1 MSYLYVDGCSFTW
14 GTELDKPPEENW
26 GYILGNKLEL
36 PVLNNSY
43 QGQGN
48 DEMFRKLYELLYTSK
63 KYNEE
68 YGHPKQL
75 WNLPS
80 IIVIQLSELTRIRIF
95 DDIDMKWKSASEA
108 AWDLPKKTKDY
119 YWKYYFSTY
128 QNVYN
133 LFVQMLLLKDK
144 CDSLGIEFYVFD
156 GICDINLH
164 CLSKIKDDREKYIL
178 LDLYQAIK
186 DKKFLLYNGNYSWN
200 NINEQEEYYDK
211 RTQQI
216 GQFYHDS
223 FWKNRP
229 GKPEVGEWV
238 CDEGHPTKESHRFMA
253 DEVYNFIKELK

>member
-14 GTELDKPPEENW
+14 GTELDNPPEENW

-48 DEMFRKLYELLYTSK
+48 DEIFRKVYELLYLNS
-63 KYNEE
+63 
-68 YGHPKQL
+68 GS
-75 WNLPS
+75 LPS

-95 DDIDMKWKSASEA
+95 DDIDMKWKSASQA
-108 AWDLPKKTKDY
+108 TWDFPKKTRDY
-119 YWKYYFSTY
+119 YWKYYFSVY
-128 QNVYN
+128 QNVYY

-164 CLSKIKDDREKYIL
+164 CLRGIKEHKQKVKL
-178 LDLYQAIK
+178 LGLYQSIK
-186 DKKFLLYNGNYSWN
+186 DKKFLLYNGDYSWN
-200 NINEQEEYYDK
+200 NINKKDK
-211 RTQQI
+211 YHNANTI
-216 GQFYHDS
+216 LNYHDS

-229 GKPEVGEWV
+229 DKPDDGEWV
-238 CDEGHPTKESHRFMA
+238 CDGGHPTKESHEFMA
-253 DEVYNFIKELK
+253 NEIYNFIKELK